1 MCESPRDE
9 EYSLGVTQLLD
20 DLLGKQEKRPDEEGS
35 LSPPHQEAMRRTFQR
50 TQEFCDEAQKYMDLI
65 AKEEADARREADQ
78 KRKRA
83 ERRWGF
89 AETADSNVFN
99 GSSESFFDAI
109 QENEKRLAEVHQDL
123 VDIMETKGRQVP
135 VKPSPVSPFGQ
146 TIDFHSSLGCTFTE
160 DDGDDASPIL
170 DFEQLL
176 AHCEKM
182 QAELEH
188 WGDQRNTPRGWQRL
202 DED

>member
-1 MCESPRDE
+1 MCESPKDE
-9 EYSLGVTQLLD
+9 EFSLGVTQLLD
-20 DLLGKQEKRPDEEGS
+20 DLLGKENEEKNPKPEEE
-35 LSPPHQEAMRRTFQR
+35 EAMRRTFQR
-50 TQEFCDEAQKYMDLI
+50 TQEFCDEAQKYMDLV
-65 AKEEADARREADQ
+65 AQEEADARREADQ

-135 VKPSPVSPFGQ
+135 VKTSPASPMGQ
-146 TIDFHSSLGCTFTE
+146 TIDFHGSLGCTFTE
-160 DDGDDASPIL
+160 DDEDASPIL
-170 DFEQLL
+170 DFERLL

-182 QAELEH
+182 QAELEQ
-188 WGDQRNTPRGWQRL
+188 WGERTPRGPRGWRL
-202 DED
+202 KDCPDR